1 MNHAMTF
8 PIEHN
13 AGCSAGSG
21 EALLI
26 RGLQGGDPRAYETL
40 VREFGPRMLAVAQ
53 RMLKC
58 RQDAADAVQD
68 AFVSAFR
75 AIGSFESS
83 SSLGTW
89 LHRVTVNACLMLIR
103 KRSRKGAASIEEL
116 LPQFDDKGHHAQ
128 PVARWGGA
136 LEHIE
141 TQETCAR
148 VRACIDRLPDSYR
161 TVLFMRDIGEMDT
174 QATAAAL
181 NTTEGNV
188 KTRLHRARQMLRT
201 LLEKE
206 VIGGGLP
213 QL

>member
-1 MNHAMTF
+1 MNPAMTL
-8 PIEHN
+8 P
-13 AGCSAGSG
+13 AGQAATLPLDSG
-21 EALLI
+21 EASLI
-26 RGLQGGDPRAYETL
+26 RRLQDGDHRAYETL
-40 VREFGPRMLAVAQ
+40 VREFGPRMLCVAQ

-58 RQDAADAVQD
+58 PQDAADAVQD

-75 AIGSFESS
+75 AIASFEGSA
-83 SSLGTW
+83 SLGTW

-116 LPQFDDKGHHAQ
+116 LPQFDETGHHAQ

-136 LEHIE
+136 LEQVE
-141 TQETCAR
+141 TQETRAR
-148 VRACIDRLPDSYR
+148 VRACIDLLPDSYR
-161 TVLFMRDIGEMDT
+161 TVLVMRDIGEMDT

-206 VIGGGLP
+206 ITGGGVP
-213 QL
+213 RA

>member
-1 MNHAMTF
+1 MNSAMTF
-8 PIEHN
+8 PIGHT
-13 AGCSAGSG
+13 AGCTAESK
-21 EALLI
+21 EAFLI
-26 RGLQGGDPRAYETL
+26 RGLQGKDPRAYETL

-58 RQDAADAVQD
+58 QQDAADAVQD
-68 AFVSAFR
+68 AFFSAFR
-75 AIGSFESS
+75 AIGSFEGS
-83 SSLGTW
+83 SSLATW
-89 LHRVTVNACLMLIR
+89 LHRLTINACLMLIR
-103 KRSRKGAASIEEL
+103 KRSRKGAASIEKL
-116 LPQFDDKGHHAQ
+116 LPQFDEKGHHAQ

-161 TVLFMRDIGEMDT
+161 IVLGMRDIAEMDT
-174 QATAAAL
+174 QATATAL

-206 VIGGGLP
+206 VITDGRF
-213 QL
+213 QR